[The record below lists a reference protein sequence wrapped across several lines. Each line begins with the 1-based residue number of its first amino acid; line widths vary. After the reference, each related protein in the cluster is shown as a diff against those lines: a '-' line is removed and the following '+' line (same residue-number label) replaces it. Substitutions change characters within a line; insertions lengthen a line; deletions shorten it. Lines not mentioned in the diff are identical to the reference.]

1 MTFSKISYGGALGQQ
16 SFNVLDVDTV
26 RKVAIGT
33 TIRGYSDTFGE
44 GTFIYLPGAAGVVVA
59 GDLLAYDMLPSNPT
73 VTRLIA
79 GAGVNNSGR
88 PVVVA
93 VTAIGTGQFG
103 WYQIRGVAV
112 VNAIAGTAIGA
123 AFASATTGSVTSTAA
138 AGAQILGARISS
150 AVGTPSAG
158 RCFVTLNTPCMQ
170 SQIT

>member
-16 SFNVLDVDTV
+16 SFNVLDVDVV

-44 GTFIYLPGAAGVVVA
+44 GTFIYLPGAAGVVA
-59 GDLLAYDMLPSNPT
+59 GDLVAYDMLPSNPT

-88 PVVVA
+88 PVAVA
-93 VTAIGTGQFG
+93 LTAIPAGQFG

-112 VNAIAGTAIGA
+112 VNAIVGTAVGNL
-123 AFASATTGSVTSTAA
+123 FASGTTGSATSVAA

-158 RCFVTLNTPCMQ
+158 RSFITINTPCMQ